1 MYLNYDIN
9 KMYQVIVDTIHSL
22 WPIIAAGIA
31 IGMVTMLLS
40 GVVTIF
46 RKWIEDRD

>member
-9 KMYQVIVDTIHSL
+9 KMYQAMVDTIHSL

-31 IGMVTMLLS
+31 IAMVTMLLS

-46 RKWIEDRD
+46 KKWIGDED